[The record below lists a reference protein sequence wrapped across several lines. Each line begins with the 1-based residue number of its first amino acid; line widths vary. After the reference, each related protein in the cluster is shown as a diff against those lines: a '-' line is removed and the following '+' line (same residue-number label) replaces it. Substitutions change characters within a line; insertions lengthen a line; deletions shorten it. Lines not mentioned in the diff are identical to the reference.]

1 MHLVP
6 LPGLLLL
13 LASVATTATSA
24 AAAAAATKPATS
36 AATAFTSEST
46 ATIPVQGSPRWKLR
60 IGQRRPCTPS
70 AGGRLQRLLQRMRNR
85 LWLRCLALYYEL
97 ARVRACVAS
106 AIGRHISER
115 PGSQHRRHARA
126 STLATES
133 IPATAAAAP
142 ASATT
147 PASTAVVR
155 PGRHV
160 LDHPRATRGLL
171 SEREHSS
178 LD

>member
-36 AATAFTSEST
+36 AATALTSEST
-46 ATIPVQGSPRWKLR
+46 TTVHVQGSPRWKLL
-60 IGQRRPCTPS
+60 IGQRRPCNAST
-70 AGGRLQRLLQRMRNR
+70 GGRLQRLLQRMRKR
-85 LWLRCLALYYEL
+85 LWLRCLALYREL

-115 PGSQHRRHARA
+115 PGSQHRHHARA

-133 IPATAAAAP
+133 IPATATATP
-142 ASATT
+142 ASAAT
-147 PASTAVVR
+147 PASTAMVR

-160 LDHPRATRGLL
+160 LDHARAARGLL
-171 SEREHSS
+171 SERERSS